1 MRLKERDLM
10 LRTCKLH
17 LVLIIEFHCR
27 TIRHNKLLN
36 FTKPGFPGVKFKN
49 HFEKM
54 IKGLTLPK
62 SVKEEL
68 RITDDAGQH
77 VFSSKA
83 GS

>member
-1 MRLKERDLM
+1 MKLKEIDLM
-10 LRTCKLH
+10 LRTCKRIPV
-17 LVLIIEFHCR
+17 VLNFECR
-27 TIRHNKLLN
+27 TIRHNKLMN

-68 RITDDAGQH
+68 RITDDAGQ
-77 VFSSKA
+77 
-83 GS
+83 